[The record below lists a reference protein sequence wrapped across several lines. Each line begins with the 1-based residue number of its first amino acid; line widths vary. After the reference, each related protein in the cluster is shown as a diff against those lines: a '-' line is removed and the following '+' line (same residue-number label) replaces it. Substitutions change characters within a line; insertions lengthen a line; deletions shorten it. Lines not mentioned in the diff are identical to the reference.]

1 VLTVPL
7 LPLLLLLLMHGFAVR
22 NANRNRSLKSFG
34 NALLPWRVVRRALRR
49 RVVRHCELV
58 SAAIAS
64 GRAAL
69 ERPIQRLRRRP
80 PTRMPPPT
88 TAADAHGRNASP
100 QRSPRSATL
109 GNKRM

>member
-1 VLTVPL
+1 MTNVFSLDDINDEFSNIFCMVT
-7 LPLLLLLLMHGFAVR
+7 
-22 NANRNRSLKSFG
+22 NSLKSFG